1 MSATFKKAGE
11 AVDGMRRQK
20 CRACW
25 WGAYMKDNVCVT
37 RDERR
42 PPAPA
47 LGAIRMAACV
57 GRVTPRCLLPC
68 RFVLFAD
75 GGPNVTGKRGPGSRP
90 CVALGFFGDVED
102 RDKFD
107 HCAAI

>member
-47 LGAIRMAACV
+47 LGAKMNFF
-57 GRVTPRCLLPC
+57 LC
-68 RFVLFAD
+68 RLEW
-75 GGPNVTGKRGPGSRP
+75 RR
-90 CVALGFFGDVED
+90 ALG
-102 RDKFD
+102 
-107 HCAAI
+107 A